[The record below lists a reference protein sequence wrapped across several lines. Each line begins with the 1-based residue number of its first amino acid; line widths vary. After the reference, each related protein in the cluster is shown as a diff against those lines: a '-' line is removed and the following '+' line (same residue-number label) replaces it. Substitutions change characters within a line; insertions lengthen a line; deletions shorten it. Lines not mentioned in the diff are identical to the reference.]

1 MSISAGTPV
10 KQGENT
16 GTLKA
21 DVKDESSFVIEAA
34 SGVSFVTNLDFTLT
48 NEDEE
53 ITIDAGGIT
62 SIVKSATATKIAKTD
77 IISGSSTKSGAI
89 QKYGEMPDWDTSQL
103 TNTVW

>member
-1 MSISAGTPV
+1 MSRPAGTLV
-10 KQGENT
+10 KQGTIT

-21 DVKDESSFVIEAA
+21 DPKGESTFVIEAA
-34 SGVSFVTNLDFTLT
+34 SGVSFVTNLAFTLT
-48 NEDEE
+48 NEGEV
-53 ITIDAGGIT
+53 ITIVAGDIT
-62 SIVKSATATKIAKTD
+62 SIVKSATATQIDK